1 MFIRDITESRK
12 QCTEQGNNAKKNTL
26 EQQNAQ
32 IKREKR
38 SKREVKNLVI
48 KSMEKYIL

>member
-12 QCTEQGNNAKKNTL
+12 QCMEQGNNAKKNTL

-32 IKREKR
+32 VYAGKRNPQTPA
-38 SKREVKNLVI
+38 ST
-48 KSMEKYIL
+48 